1 MRFHEKVLLVTGGA
15 SGIGAA
21 VARRFAAD
29 GGRVAVIDRNEEKAQ
44 AVAGELEGA
53 IAIRVDVTDE
63 EAVGHCVDT
72 VARHFGSIDC
82 LFNAAG
88 HAEFGPVEE
97 WSLDRFQRMLTAHVG
112 GTFLFC
118 REVLPVMRGGAG
130 GAIVNVASVAAVK
143 SQSGNAPYGA
153 AKGAIAAF
161 SRQLARDAAPL
172 IRVNTVA
179 PGRTRTGMTE
189 PLMIARTGSVE
200 QGLVA
205 FGQANL
211 QKRVAEPE
219 EIAAPVC
226 FLLSAEA
233 SFITGALLA
242 VDGGESA

>member
-1 MRFHEKVLLVTGGA
+1 MRFNEKVLLVTGGA

-29 GGRVAVIDRNEEKAQ
+29 GGQVAVIDRNEQKAQ
-44 AVAGELEGA
+44 AVAAELEDA

-63 EAVGHCVDT
+63 EAVCRCVDT
-72 VARHFGSIDC
+72 VAKHFGSIDC

-88 HAEFGPVEE
+88 HAEFGAIEE
-97 WSLDRFQRMLTAHVG
+97 WSFERWQRMMTAHVG

-118 REVLPVMRGGAG
+118 RQVLPVMRGGAG

-143 SQSGNAPYGA
+143 AQSGNAPYGA

-161 SRQLARDAAPL
+161 SRQLARDAAPQ

-189 PLMIARTGSVE
+189 PLMIARAGSVE
-200 QGLVA
+200 QGLA
-205 FGQANL
+205 TFGQANL
-211 QKRVAEPE
+211 QKRVAEPA
-219 EIAAPVC
+219 EIAAAVC
-226 FLLSAEA
+226 FLLSADA

>member
-1 MRFHEKVLLVTGGA
+1 
-15 SGIGAA
+15 
-21 VARRFAAD
+21 
-29 GGRVAVIDRNEEKAQ
+29 
-44 AVAGELEGA
+44 
-53 IAIRVDVTDE
+53 
-63 EAVGHCVDT
+63 
-72 VARHFGSIDC
+72 
-82 LFNAAG
+82 
-88 HAEFGPVEE
+88 
-97 WSLDRFQRMLTAHVG
+97 
-112 GTFLFC
+112 
-118 REVLPVMRGGAG
+118 MRGRGG
-130 GAIVNVASVAAVK
+130 GAIVNVASVAALK

-189 PLMIARTGSVE
+189 PLMIARAGSVE
-200 QGLVA
+200 QGLLT
-205 FGQANL
+205 FGQGNL

-233 SFITGALLA
+233 SFVTGALLV

>member
-1 MRFHEKVLLVTGGA
+1 M
-15 SGIGAA
+15 
-21 VARRFAAD
+21 
-29 GGRVAVIDRNEEKAQ
+29 
-44 AVAGELEGA
+44 
-53 IAIRVDVTDE
+53 
-63 EAVGHCVDT
+63 
-72 VARHFGSIDC
+72 
-82 LFNAAG
+82 
-88 HAEFGPVEE
+88 
-97 WSLDRFQRMLTAHVG
+97 
-112 GTFLFC
+112 
-118 REVLPVMRGGAG
+118 
-130 GAIVNVASVAAVK
+130 NVASVAALK

-189 PLMIARTGSVE
+189 PLMIARAGSVE
-200 QGLVA
+200 QGLLT
-205 FGQANL
+205 FGQGNL

-233 SFITGALLA
+233 SFVTGALLV

>member
-1 MRFHEKVLLVTGGA
+1 MRFKGQVLLVTGGA

-29 GGRVAVIDRNEEKAQ
+29 GGLVALIDRNEQRAQ

-53 IAIRVDVTDE
+53 IAIRLDVTDE
-63 EAVGHCVDT
+63 EAVGRCVDT
-72 VARHFGSIDC
+72 VAQHFGSIDC

-88 HAEFGPVEE
+88 HAEFGPIED
-97 WSLDRFQRMLTAHVG
+97 WSFERVQRMLTAHVG

-118 REVLPVMRGGAG
+118 RQVLPVMRRGSG

-143 SQSGNAPYGA
+143 AQSGNAPYGA

-161 SRQLARDAAPL
+161 SRQLARDVAPA

-189 PLMIARTGSVE
+189 PLMIARAGSVE
-200 QGLVA
+200 QGMVT

-233 SFITGALLA
+233 SFITGAVLA